1 LVLFFSTSSSTKKN
15 SIAENVSHRCSST
28 RARSTPSAAAAAAAA
43 AQSSPPAFFL
53 SVFYRFISVFFIFT
67 RFVTDRQTDRQR
79 RERESVLFAV
89 SLFWSATF
97 ARQSGILSLTEA
109 DSLASNCKS
118 FVSRPLS
125 LTPIYMHSVTCA
137 KGKKA
142 APRERS
148 TKKVKKKNREREK
161 NSTLRLTTTHAT
173 NQPDT
178 KDEGHIGL
186 FCLSEIFLYI

>member
-1 LVLFFSTSSSTKKN
+1 
-15 SIAENVSHRCSST
+15 
-28 RARSTPSAAAAAAAA
+28 
-43 AQSSPPAFFL
+43 
-53 SVFYRFISVFFIFT
+53 
-67 RFVTDRQTDRQR
+67 
-79 RERESVLFAV
+79 
-89 SLFWSATF
+89 
-97 ARQSGILSLTEA
+97 
-109 DSLASNCKS
+109 
-118 FVSRPLS
+118 
-125 LTPIYMHSVTCA
+125 VTCA

-148 TKKVKKKNREREK
+148 TKKVKKKTEREK

>member
-1 LVLFFSTSSSTKKN
+1 MLLSSTSVLFFSTSSSTKKN

-53 SVFYRFISVFFIFT
+53 SVFYRFISVFLYLYAIQSHGQ
-67 RFVTDRQTDRQR
+67 TDRQTEKVCCAVNLLERDARAASEFSLSPRQ
-79 RERESVLFAV
+79 
-89 SLFWSATF
+89 
-97 ARQSGILSLTEA
+97 ILSLQTA
-109 DSLASNCKS
+109 KVSSLGRSLSHSDQNALCDM
-118 FVSRPLS
+118 RP
-125 LTPIYMHSVTCA
+125 
-137 KGKKA
+137 GKKA

-148 TKKVKKKNREREK
+148 TKKVKKKRREK